1 MTLQNITR
9 SHKNQISRQRC
20 RVIFFLLF
28 LTLFFSGCQEI
39 RNFYETGT
47 SLRDVSIYCDN
58 MHYISQVPAD
68 ATVGDALE
76 TVGIQIGSQD
86 IVTPALPMAIPAE
99 GEIRVIRVTTEDV
112 VNEQTV
118 PFQSQTVRNE
128 SLPNGET
135 RIIQQ
140 GQNGTRQIVTRYT
153 YEDGMQTGKT
163 VVSVITTKESV
174 PEILM
179 RGAKAEYAPIK
190 INGRLIYISDGNAW
204 MMEGSTENRTPLVS
218 SGDLDGRV
226 LDLSSDGQWLLFS
239 RTGRSTE
246 VNGLWMLDL
255 SDWNAEPISLRVSN
269 VLHFASWLPGNTRR
283 FVYSTVE
290 PSEQAPGW
298 KAVNDLRMQFVSDTG
313 MLMSQEE
320 ILEGDDSGTYSWWGT
335 EFSLDE
341 DARRLIF
348 AAPENVG
355 IIDRLSSEK
364 QTLIRFTPYEKTRS
378 DWAWI
383 PGFCWNADYSGF
395 YFTFHG
401 KTDGNVQTFDPT
413 DYHIAYFDLN
423 TGEFRT
429 VIENAGLFSYPA
441 VSPVFSNGKSYLSWL
456 QTELPQ
462 QVESERYRI
471 MISDPNGENAHIVYP
486 AQGSS
491 GYITPQHLTWA
502 PGSSE
507 ESAWIA
513 FLTDG
518 NIWLVNPFAGVSN
531 QITSDGTITKFIWE

>member
-1 MTLQNITR
+1 MKRDEIST
-9 SHKNQISRQRC
+9 KNRQSARLFC
-20 RVIFFLLF
+20 RVFAFLFIAVLM
-28 LTLFFSGCQEI
+28 LSGCTEI
-39 RNFYETGT
+39 RNFYKTES
-47 SLRDVSIYCDN
+47 SLRSVDIYADN
-58 MHYISQVPAD
+58 MHYITEIDAN
-68 ATVGDALE
+68 ATVSDALE
-76 TVGIQIGSQD
+76 SVGVQTGSQD
-86 IVTPALPMAIPAE
+86 IVTPALPLKIPLN
-99 GEIRVIRVTTEDV
+99 GEIRVIRVTAEDV
-112 VNEQTV
+112 VSEQTV
-118 PFQSQTVRNE
+118 PFQSQTVLNE

-140 GQNGTRQIVTRYT
+140 GQNGERQIVTRYT
-153 YEDGMQTGKT
+153 YEDGMQTGKA
-163 VVSVITTKESV
+163 VVSVITVKEPV

-218 SGDLDGRV
+218 TGDLDGRV
-226 LDLSSDGQWLLFS
+226 LDLSSDGRWLMFS

-246 VNGLWMLDL
+246 VNGLWMLDI
-255 SDWNAEPISLRVSN
+255 SDWTAEPISLRVSN
-269 VLHFASWLPGNTRR
+269 VLHFASWLPGSTRR

-290 PSEQAPGW
+290 PSDQAPGW

-320 ILEGDDSGTYSWWGT
+320 ILEGDSAGSYSWWGT
-335 EFSLDE
+335 EFSLSE
-341 DARRLIF
+341 DARQLLF
-348 AAPENVG
+348 ATPENIG
-355 IIDRLSSEK
+355 IIDRLSGEK
-364 QTLIRFTPYEKTRS
+364 RELIHFTAYEKTRS

-383 PGFCWNADYSGF
+383 PGFSWNADNTGL
-395 YFTFHG
+395 YFTYHG
-401 KTDGNVQTFDPT
+401 KTNGDVQTYDPT
-413 DYHIAYFDLN
+413 DYHIAFYDLN
-423 TGEFRT
+423 TGDFRT

-513 FLTDG
+513 FLTNG
-518 NIWLVNPFAGVSN
+518 NIWLVNPFAGISN
-531 QITSDGTITKFIWE
+531 QITSDGTITKLIWE

>member
-1 MTLQNITR
+1 MN
-9 SHKNQISRQRC
+9 NRQSARHFC
-20 RVIFFLLF
+20 RVIVFLIFAVLM
-28 LTLFFSGCQEI
+28 LSGCTEI
-39 RNFYETGT
+39 RNFYKNES
-47 SLRDVSIYCDN
+47 SLRSVDIYADN
-58 MHYISQVPAD
+58 MHYITEIDAN
-68 ATVGDALE
+68 ATVSEALE
-76 TVGIQIGSQD
+76 SVGVQTGSQD
-86 IVTPALPMAIPAE
+86 IVTPALPLKIPLS
-99 GEIRVIRVTTEDV
+99 GEIRVIRVTAEDV
-112 VNEQTV
+112 VSEQTV
-118 PFQSQTVRNE
+118 PFQSQTVLNE

-140 GQNGTRQIVTRYT
+140 GQNGERQIVTRYT
-153 YEDGMQTGKT
+153 YEDGMQTGKA
-163 VVSVITTKESV
+163 VVSVITVKEPV

-218 SGDLDGRV
+218 TGDLDGRV
-226 LDLSSDGQWLLFS
+226 LDLSSDGRWLMFS

-246 VNGLWMLDL
+246 VNGLWMLDI
-255 SDWNAEPISLRVSN
+255 SDWTAEPISLRVSN
-269 VLHFASWLPGNTRR
+269 VLHFASWLPGSTRR

-290 PSEQAPGW
+290 PSDQAPGW

-320 ILEGDDSGTYSWWGT
+320 ILESDSNGTYSWWGT
-335 EFSLDE
+335 EFSLSE
-341 DARRLIF
+341 DARQLLF
-348 AAPENVG
+348 ATPESIG
-355 IIDRLSSEK
+355 IIDRLSGEK
-364 QTLIRFTPYEKTRS
+364 RELIHFTAYEKTRS

-383 PGFCWNADYSGF
+383 PGFCWNADNTGL
-395 YFTFHG
+395 YFTYHG
-401 KTDGNVQTFDPT
+401 KTNGDVQTYDPT
-413 DYHIAYFDLN
+413 DYHIAFYDLN
-423 TGEFRT
+423 TGDFRT

-513 FLTDG
+513 FLTNG
-518 NIWLVNPFAGVSN
+518 NIWLVNPFAGISN

>member
-1 MTLQNITR
+1 MNRQLV
-9 SHKNQISRQRC
+9 SKNKHSAARQQC
-20 RVIFFLLF
+20 RVILFFLLGF
-28 LTLFFSGCQEI
+28 ILSGCSEI
-39 RNFYETGT
+39 RHFYENN
-47 SLRDVSIYCDN
+47 SSFRDVNIYCDN
-58 MHYISQVPAD
+58 MHYISKVPAE
-68 ATVGDALE
+68 ASVADALE
-76 TVGIQIGSQD
+76 TVGIKVGNQD
-86 IVTPALPMAIPAE
+86 IVTPALPLMIPTN
-99 GEIRVIRVTTEDV
+99 GEIRVIRVTTEDAV
-112 VNEQTV
+112 SEQTV
-118 PFQSQTVRNE
+118 AFQSQTVRNE
-128 SLPNGET
+128 SLSNGET

-140 GQNGTRQIVTRYT
+140 GQNGTRQIITRYT
-153 YEDGMQTGKT
+153 YEDGIQTGKAI
-163 VVSVITTKESV
+163 VSVITVKEAV

-218 SGDLDGRV
+218 TGDLDGRV
-226 LDLSSDGQWLLFS
+226 LDLSEDGRWLLFS

-246 VNGLWMLDL
+246 VNGLWMLDI

-269 VLHFASWLPGNTRR
+269 VLHYASWLPGSTRR
-283 FVYSTVE
+283 FIYSTVE

-320 ILEGDDSGTYSWWGT
+320 ILPPDDSGTYNWWGT
-335 EFSLDE
+335 EFSLSE
-341 DARRLIF
+341 DARRLLF
-348 AAPENVG
+348 ATPESIGVV
-355 IIDRLSSEK
+355 DRLSGEK
-364 QTLIRFTPYEKTRS
+364 QDLIRFTAYEKTRS

-383 PGFCWNADYSGF
+383 PGFSWNADNNGF

-401 KTDGNVQTFDPT
+401 KADGSVQTYDPT
-413 DYHIAYFDLN
+413 DYHIARYDLN

-429 VIENAGLFSYPA
+429 VVENAGLFSYP
-441 VSPVFSNGKSYLSWL
+441 VISPVFEKGQSYLTWL

-471 MISDPNGENAHIVYP
+471 MISDQDGENAHIVYP

-491 GYITPQHLTWA
+491 GYITPQHLVWA
-502 PGSSE
+502 PGEKE